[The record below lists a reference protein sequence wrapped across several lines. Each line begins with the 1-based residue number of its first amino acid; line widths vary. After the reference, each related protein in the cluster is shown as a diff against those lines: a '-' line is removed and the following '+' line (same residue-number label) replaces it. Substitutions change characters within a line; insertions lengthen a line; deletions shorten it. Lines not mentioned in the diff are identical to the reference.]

1 MRPSI
6 SFTLTVLSAAGVA
19 ACSTQ
24 PVAVTPVTATVAVV
38 PAGPA
43 IVVPPTTVVGAPAAA
58 HLSAADQQFN
68 AVAAGGNYE
77 VAAAR
82 TALARAASQPVRAYA
97 QMLLDQHTRANADL
111 LALVSSKGHRIGTEM
126 PAQLQQ
132 KISTLSRLSG
142 DAFDRE
148 FVRMTGVQDHMA
160 TIAAFEQSR
169 GAVADNDLR
178 AFIDRTLPG
187 LRTHLQQA
195 QDLAGRMAG

>member
-1 MRPSI
+1 
-6 SFTLTVLSAAGVA
+6 
-19 ACSTQ
+19 
-24 PVAVTPVTATVAVV
+24 
-38 PAGPA
+38 
-43 IVVPPTTVVGAPAAA
+43 
-58 HLSAADQQFN
+58 
-68 AVAAGGNYE
+68 